1 MNTKETTD
9 IIKVNRACPSLEKG
23 SHKNTAA
30 VPFIFATHAVQHH
43 TPPVFFFAE
52 FIFNYGSSS
61 TSTLLLNFFNTPLN
75 PGF

>member
-9 IIKVNRACPSLEKG
+9 IFKVNRACPSLEKG

-43 TPPVFFFAE
+43 TPPIFFSRSLYLIMVHPA
-52 FIFNYGSSS
+52 
-61 TSTLLLNFFNTPLN
+61 PLY
-75 PGF
+75 FC

>member
-30 VPFIFATHAVQHH
+30 VPFIFATHVVQHH
-43 TPPVFFFAE
+43 TRNSTYFFLAE

-61 TSTLLLNFFNTPLN
+61 TSTLLLNFLTLR
-75 PGF
+75 